1 MSYIYK
7 IVSLQE
13 YLNTPNANKPKS
25 YQTPY
30 PREVNLG
37 QVIQSLLNKYA
48 KEGWEFERIEELKPK
63 DFQGT
68 ASKAISTFMMGNR
81 KDEDNYLEQNF
92 KYFIFKKPFSEDL
105 HSEIEK
111 THVSSE
117 EDSKNICDLND
128 PYVKEIV
135 KETGKYIEILQSNNI
150 KLVQYI
156 IKKDKLLWRFINTQ
170 NNEIIYANSIDELKS
185 ICSKLKSF
193 KWSI

>member
-1 MSYIYK
+1 VSYIYK

-30 PREVNLG
+30 AREVNLG

-92 KYFIFKKPFSEDL
+92 KYFIFKKPFSESL
-105 HSEIEK
+105 LLEMEK
-111 THVSSE
+111 TQMSSE
-117 EDSKNICDLND
+117 ELSQDLSKVDIDDVTKRSKKVLD
-128 PYVKEIV
+128 
-135 KETGKYIEILQSNNI
+135 
-150 KLVQYI
+150 KLVIVGYETNQAVVSAQKTYWKI
-156 IKKDKLLWRFINTQ
+156 TYKGNGSVSEFFNIEELEK
-170 NNEIIYANSIDELKS
+170 YAKN
-185 ICSKLKSF
+185 F
-193 KWSI
+193 